1 MKVRFMKCV
10 YELEKLWEKTK
21 TNNKQF
27 KTIKYETIYQEN
39 LCIME
44 FNISMNLSEFKLI
57 YPVINLLLAFP
68 NQIW

>member
-1 MKVRFMKCV
+1 MESKL
-10 YELEKLWEKTK
+10 ELKSFLRSRCKIVIK
-21 TNNKQF
+21 KKDI
-27 KTIKYETIYQEN
+27 KTIHQEN

-68 NQIW
+68 NQI